1 VPSWFILFLAAS
13 MSTFKLTLAYDGS
26 EFSGWQRQPERR
38 TVEGELERA
47 WLEITGEEVRFSA
60 AGRTDAGV
68 HAAGQVAG
76 VESTTRLPP
85 ETLVHALDAQLP
97 PDVAV
102 RSVQQAPDGFHAT
115 HDAKSKR
122 YRYVIY
128 NDPRRPVF
136 YRHTAWHIPAPLN
149 VQAMHLAGQALA
161 GKHDFASFQSA
172 GSPRESTVRTIFAVD
187 VARPGAGQG
196 RAGDAQHDAE
206 ANALI
211 FIEVEGD
218 GFLYNMVRS
227 IVGTLVAVGR
237 GKRPAEGIGDV
248 LAARDRTAA
257 GETAP
262 AHGLSLLWVRY

>member
-1 VPSWFILFLAAS
+1 MPS
-13 MSTFKLTLAYDGS
+13 FKLTLAYDGA
-26 EFSGWQRQPERR
+26 EFSGWQRQPDRR

-47 WLEITGEEVRFSA
+47 WLAITGETVRFSV

-76 VESTTRLPP
+76 VESA
-85 ETLVHALDAQLP
+85 TLLAPVTLMHALNAHLP
-97 PDVAV
+97 PDAAV
-102 RSVQQAPDGFHAT
+102 HGVELMPDGFHAT
-115 HDAKSKR
+115 YDAKSKR
-122 YRYVIY
+122 YRYAIY

-136 YRHTAWHIPAPLN
+136 CRRTAWHVPTPLD
-149 VQAMHLAGQALA
+149 VESMRRAGQTLV
-161 GKHDFASFQSA
+161 GMHDFASFQST

-187 VARPGAGQG
+187 LNRGGAGRG
-196 RAGDAQHDAE
+196 RGGASPLDDE
-206 ANALI
+206 ADALI
-211 FIEVEGD
+211 FVEVEGD

-227 IVGTLVAVGR
+227 IVGTLLVIGR
-237 GKRPAEGIGDV
+237 GKRPVEWPAEV